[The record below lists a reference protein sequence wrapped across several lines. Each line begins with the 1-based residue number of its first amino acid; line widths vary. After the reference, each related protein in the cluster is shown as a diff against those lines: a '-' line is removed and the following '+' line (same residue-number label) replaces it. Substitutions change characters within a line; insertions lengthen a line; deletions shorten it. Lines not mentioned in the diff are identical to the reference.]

1 MIHTRYSCFGFR
13 MKLQKERLKWAR
25 VSAGF
30 SGPMAVQRQTGIKAD
45 TFKAHESG
53 RNQFD
58 FEQARSYGKAFG
70 VEAVWLLTGE
80 GPVWAGPPE
89 LMDPVRNLIARL
101 SKETGKNFAYLSKKA
116 GKNHAYIHQFI
127 TRKSPLTLPEDVRMV
142 IASELG
148 VPEKALKPSL
158 VAGFDPEEPEPIQ
171 AEDPTT
177 VGFAVTTNEKIAPTL
192 PPGTLVEHAIYGGAG
207 GGGEAMEVMI
217 GGERGEAASG
227 LWTFPPAFLKN
238 ELHLNLS
245 SSDIV
250 RVRGDSME
258 PTLWDG
264 DRVIVDRSDVNVRV
278 DGIFAISDEGSLIIK
293 QVEIVRGT
301 NPVEILCTSRNPAY
315 SAFQLKLGGN
325 TRVLGRVV
333 ARIGRV

>member
-1 MIHTRYSCFGFR
+1 MIYTRYLCSGFQ

-25 VSAGF
+25 LAAGF
-30 SGPMAVQRQTGIKAD
+30 SGPKAVQKQTGIKAD

-80 GPVWAGPPE
+80 GPIRPG
-89 LMDPVRNLIARL
+89 
-101 SKETGKNFAYLSKKA
+101 
-116 GKNHAYIHQFI
+116 
-127 TRKSPLTLPEDVRMV
+127 SP
-142 IASELG
+142 
-148 VPEKALKPSL
+148 KL
-158 VAGFDPEEPEPIQ
+158 VTGFDPEASEPIQ

-207 GGGEAMEVMI
+207 SGGEAMEVMV

-258 PTLWDG
+258 PALWDG
-264 DRVIVDRSDVNVRV
+264 DRVIVDRSDTNVRV
-278 DGIFAISDEGSLIIK
+278 DGIFAVSDEGSLIIK

-301 NPVEILCTSRNPAY
+301 NPVEILCKSRNPAY
-315 SAFQLKLGGN
+315 STFQLKLGGN